1 MDENLNDSDNSIIKE
16 DCSTDNMQSTLL
28 ILLTGLSGAGKSTI
42 AVNLKHF
49 LLNKNIKAYT
59 LDGDHVRNGIN
70 KDLGFSPEDRSESNR
85 RVGEISKLFIDEGI
99 VVIASII
106 APYKKDREVIKHIV
120 APNNYVE
127 VFVNTSLETCEKRD
141 DKGLYKK
148 ARAGEIENM
157 TGISSPYEI
166 PINSDIEINENLSVN
181 ESVELIFKVIE
192 SKFAKRSGCV

>member
-1 MDENLNDSDNSIIKE
+1 MDKNLRESDYSIIKE
-16 DCSTDNMQSTLL
+16 EYALDNRQSSLL

-42 AVNLKHF
+42 AVNLKH
-49 LLNKNIKAYT
+49 LLHKKNIKAYT

-85 RVGEISKLFIDEGI
+85 RVGEISKLFMDEGI
-99 VVIASII
+99 IVIASII

-120 APNNYVE
+120 SPKNYVE

-141 DKGLYKK
+141 DKGLYKR

-166 PINSDIEINENLSVN
+166 PIKPDLEIKEGMTVN
-181 ESVELIFKVIE
+181 ESTEIIYKKIKA
-192 SKFAKRSGCV
+192 KFAI